1 MRWRKYPL
9 RCSSVTPTIGS
20 LRSAADRSV
29 SPASTPNPPLY
40 VGIAGSRQI
49 SIEKYA
55 MLGAAPLVSFMK
67 PMLMGL
73 LLQRI
78 LCQLVQKSDRFGWR
92 SQLVAPKK
100 NFAWLS
106 FGQGVAEPHL
116 VFDRVAHE
124 LDDATGHN
132 RLPSSGKLVAQP
144 HVVAIRFVA

>member
-1 MRWRKYPL
+1 
-9 RCSSVTPTIGS
+9 
-20 LRSAADRSV
+20 
-29 SPASTPNPPLY
+29 
-40 VGIAGSRQI
+40 
-49 SIEKYA
+49 
-55 MLGAAPLVSFMK
+55 
-67 PMLMGL
+67 MLMGL

-132 RLPSSGKLVAQP
+132 RLPSSGKLVAQYSNVLGVTVDEFERRCRDP
-144 HVVAIRFVA
+144 AYLASLTIDELRLVWQALSPYVMPRRYEHAGVGGGPLVRA

>member
-1 MRWRKYPL
+1 
-9 RCSSVTPTIGS
+9 
-20 LRSAADRSV
+20 
-29 SPASTPNPPLY
+29 
-40 VGIAGSRQI
+40 
-49 SIEKYA
+49 

-144 HVVAIRFVA
+144 DVLLLDEPTNHLDHSGRVNTNISGALSRAA

>member
-67 PMLMGL
+67 PSLMGL

-78 LCQLVQKSDRFGWR
+78 LCQLMQKCDTFRWR
-92 SQLVAPKK
+92 PQLRGSKK
-100 NFAWLS
+100 DLAWVS
-106 FGQGVAEPHL
+106 VGQICRCRHVGIAGDTP
-116 VFDRVAHE
+116 E
-124 LDDATGHN
+124 L
-132 RLPSSGKLVAQP
+132 
-144 HVVAIRFVA
+144 